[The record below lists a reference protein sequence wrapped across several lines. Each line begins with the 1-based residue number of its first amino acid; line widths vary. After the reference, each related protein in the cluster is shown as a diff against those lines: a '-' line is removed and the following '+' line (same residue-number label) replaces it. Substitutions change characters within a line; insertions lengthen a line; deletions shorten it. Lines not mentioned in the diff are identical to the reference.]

1 MKKRK
6 KKRFNILKFIVFLL
20 ILYLL
25 YYLLTYIFN
34 IKTKNIL
41 ILNNNYYS
49 DEIIIETA
57 NIEDYP
63 KFVLLNKSNIIKKLK
78 KLELIEDV
86 KIHKRYGFIL
96 EIDIKEKK
104 ILYYNKEKLM
114 YMCSDNQYKKLDNI
128 YGVPTLVNYIP
139 ENIEKEFV
147 EKFKDLDSNI
157 ISKISEIEYSKTA
170 YDEKRFLFYMTDYN
184 NVYINIDKLSN
195 INKYVDIVKKLDNK
209 KGILYLDSGNY
220 FEIKE

>member
-25 YYLLTYIFN
+25 YHILTYFLN

-41 ILNNNYYS
+41 ILNNSYYT
-49 DEIIIETA
+49 DEQIIETA
-57 NIEDYP
+57 GIQNYP
-63 KFVLLNKSNIIKKLK
+63 KFFLLNKSNIIKKLK
-78 KLELIEDV
+78 KLDLIEDV
-86 KIHKRYGFIL
+86 KIHKKYGFIL

-104 ILYYNKEKLM
+104 ILYYNKETKM
-114 YMCSDNQYKKLDNI
+114 YMCSDGEYKSLDNI
-128 YGVPTLVNYIP
+128 YGVPTLINYIP

-147 EKFKDLDSNI
+147 EKFKDIESSI
-157 ISKISEIEYSKTA
+157 IIKISEIEYSKTT
-170 YDEKRFLFYMTDYN
+170 YDEKRFMFYMTDYN

-195 INKYVDIVKKLDNK
+195 MNKYVDIVKKLDNK